1 MKGLVVA
8 IKGIESEKMVN
19 GYRKK
24 IVPCVGENEGSMGV
38 GFLIS
43 GEGTGYLKG
52 PIFPRLLL
60 KSWRAMKLLENIWM
74 IENGTLYHCWEA
86 GSKHA
91 DERSL
96 NDLARQFISREKFDE
111 TRNEILLS
119 APSAEELDSMI
130 IAFKGVN
137 ITDCGWELEEEAKE
151 GRIKLPPAVQSVI
164 EEVQKRQEK
173 NIREQEEIKKPLSRE
188 ESLAWFFY
196 DMGICNFIFGDWLKG
211 VYGWE
216 YGHIELKTIDWR
228 AKCDSFNENMPE
240 GYCLR
245 HTDTANGPETIYHGG
260 MTRSWFTP
268 RWQEIKNPSFT
279 VANGI
284 TYTFLPAKY
293 RDGQFFIKTRLGGQK
308 TSSCDEEFSIFQLR
322 VILEVVPRGEPPAQT
337 EKTQTENTEETRK
350 EERFRDKVRRFIC
363 AG

>member
-24 IVPCVGENEGSMGV
+24 IVPFVGENEGSMGV

-86 GSKHA
+86 GSKDA
-91 DERSL
+91 GEESL
-96 NDLARQFISREKFDE
+96 NKLARQFISREKFDE

-151 GRIKLPPAVQSVI
+151 GRIKLTPAVQSVI

-216 YGHIELKTIDWR
+216 YGHIELNTLDWR

-240 GYCLR
+240 GYFLKY
-245 HTDTANGPETIYHGG
+245 TANGPETIGPWEI
-260 MTRSWFTP
+260 RRNSFTTN
-268 RWQEIKNPSFT
+268 RDEIKNPSFT
-279 VANGI
+279 AANGI
-284 TYTFLPAKY
+284 TYTFLSAKY
-293 RDGQFFIKTRLGGQK
+293 RDRQFFIRTRLGDPK
-308 TSSCDEEFSIFQLR
+308 TSSCDEEFTIFQLR
-322 VILEVVPRGEPPAQT
+322 VMFRVVPREGPPEQKEKMQT
-337 EKTQTENTEETRK
+337 KVEKEK
-350 EERFRDKVRRFIC
+350 ERFRDKVRRFIC